1 MFSDF
6 RSLMDRWDRASR
18 IMVESDL
25 CLFFRK
31 DGRLYGAGE
40 PSRITFAR
48 MKNPETKEDKEWRK
62 EATFSAH
69 DLEKTSDGS
78 GSMVVMTAADLPD
91 IEVVDHDVAEK
102 EMKKMGKSLPS
113 VSDDDDVRGKSI
125 GEE

>member
-6 RSLMDRWDRASR
+6 RSLMDRWDSASR
-18 IMVESDL
+18 VMVESDL

-40 PSRITFAR
+40 SSRITFAR
-48 MKNPETKEDKEWRK
+48 MKNPETKEDREWRK

-69 DLEKTSDGS
+69 DLEKTADGS
-78 GSMVVMTAADLPD
+78 GSMVVMTAADLPE
-91 IEVVDHDVAEK
+91 IEVVDHAVAER
-102 EMKKMGKSLPS
+102 EMKKMGKPLPA